1 MARMKTPTKFVK
13 PLTTEQRG
21 QLSALMKSNAPQRT
35 RMRAHA
41 VLLSERRYSLEQI
54 ADIYQV
60 DRDRVSQWLEWWE
73 AEQVAGLD
81 DEPRSGRP
89 PKLNEAE
96 RQEALKIALQEPR
109 TIKTGLKRIAD
120 ELGKLISGETLRTL
134 LTTERYIW
142 KRMRRSTRTLRDETE
157 FRAAEAELARLRATV
172 LGGQSAFDLWYYDEA
187 GFTLQPVIPY
197 AWQRVGQR
205 LELAAAHGPRQNVLG
220 FFNLYNQFHAF
231 AFQAAIDSNTVI
243 HCFDLFRQQQQKP
256 ALVVVDNAPIHTSED
271 FEEELARGQKED
283 FWVNFLPPYCPELN
297 LIELLWR
304 KIKYEWLPLDAYLNF
319 KTLTAS
325 LFDILKG
332 IGSKYRITF
341 A

>member
-1 MARMKTPTKFVK
+1 MKTPTKFVK
-13 PLTTEQRG
+13 PLTTEQRE
-21 QLSALMKSNAPQRT
+21 QLSVLMKSAAPQRT

-60 DRDRVSQWLEWWE
+60 DRDRVSQWVEWGE

-89 PKLNEAE
+89 PKLTESE
-96 RQEALKIALQEPR
+96 QQEALSIALQEPR

-134 LTTERYIW
+134 LTTERYVW
-142 KRMRRSTRTLRDETE
+142 KRMRRSARMWRDETE

-172 LGGQSAFDLWYYDEA
+172 WGGRSAVDLWYYDEA
-187 GFTLQPVIPY
+187 GFTLQPSIPY

-205 LELAAAHGPRQNVLG
+205 LELASAHGPRQNVLG
-220 FFNLYNQFHAF
+220 FLNLHNQFHAF
-231 AFQAAIDSNTVI
+231 AFQDSIDSHTVL
-243 HCFDLFRQQQQKP
+243 HCFALFRQQQRKP

-271 FEEELARGQKED
+271 FEEELERWQKED
-283 FWVNFLPPYCPELN
+283 LYVKFLPPYCPELN

-325 LFDILKG
+325 LFDVLKG
-332 IGSKYRITF
+332 VGSKYRITF

>member
-1 MARMKTPTKFVK
+1 MKTPTKFVK
-13 PLTTEQRG
+13 PLTTEQRA

-60 DRDRVSQWLEWWE
+60 DRDRVSQWLGWRE

-89 PKLNEAE
+89 PKLNESE

-120 ELGKLISGETLRTL
+120 AIGKLISGETLRTL
-134 LTTERYIW
+134 LNTECYVW
-142 KRMRRSTRTLRDETE
+142 KRMRRSTRTLRNETE

-172 LGGQSAFDLWYYDEA
+172 LGGKSAFDLWYYDEA
-187 GFTLQPVIPY
+187 GFTLQPSIPY

-205 LELAAAHGPRQNVLG
+205 LELASAHGPRQNVLG

-231 AFQAAIDSNTVI
+231 AFQGSIDSNTVS

-271 FEEELARGQKED
+271 FEEELDRWQKD
-283 FWVNFLPPYCPELN
+283 DLYVKFLPPYCPELN

-325 LFDILKG
+325 LFDVLKG

>member
-1 MARMKTPTKFVK
+1 MKTPTKFVK
-13 PLTTEQRG
+13 PLTTEQRE
-21 QLSALMKSNAPQRT
+21 QLSALMKSAAPQRT

-81 DEPRSGRP
+81 DDPRSGRP
-89 PKLNEAE
+89 PKLTESE
-96 RQEALKIALQEPR
+96 RQEALKITLQEPR

-120 ELGKLISGETLRTL
+120 EVGKLISGDTLRTL
-134 LTTERYIW
+134 LNTERYVW
-142 KRMRRSTRTLRDETE
+142 KRRRRSTRARREEAE
-157 FRAAEAELARLRATV
+157 FRAAEAELAQLRRTA
-172 LGGQSAFDLWYYDEA
+172 LGDKSPFDLWYYDEA
-187 GFTLQPVIPY
+187 GFTLQPSIPY

-205 LELAAAHGPRQNVLG
+205 LELAAGHGPRQNILG
-220 FFNLYNQFHAF
+220 FFNLHNQFHAF
-231 AFQAAIDSNTVI
+231 AFQGTIDSHTVI
-243 HCFDLFRQQQQKP
+243 PCFDLFRQQQQNP

-271 FEEELARGQKED
+271 FEDELERWQKD
-283 FWVNFLPPYCPELN
+283 DLHVKFLPSYCPELN
-297 LIELLWR
+297 LIEILWR
-304 KIKYEWLPLDAYLNF
+304 KIKYEWLPLDAYQNF

-325 LFDILKG
+325 LFDVLKG